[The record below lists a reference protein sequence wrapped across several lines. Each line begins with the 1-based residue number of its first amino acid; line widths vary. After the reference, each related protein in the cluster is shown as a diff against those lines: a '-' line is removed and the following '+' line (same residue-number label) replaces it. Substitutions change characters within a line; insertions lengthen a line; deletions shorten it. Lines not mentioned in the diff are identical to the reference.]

1 MELKINNSDKQIE
14 SLLKRYIPADPPAQL
29 KDRIFKPKP
38 KTRSLPWLT
47 AAAGILLTLTAGLI
61 WQIISRPDSPPAR
74 TENQPTFA
82 ELEIEINR
90 AGSAAGLLTIAD
102 MFAQQ
107 PGAQEYAKNRYS
119 YLIENYPDQQAST
132 IAKARLQSLTERTAI
147 Q

>member
-1 MELKINNSDKQIE
+1 MNNDDKKIE
-14 SLLKRYIPADPPAQL
+14 SILKRYKPAGPPPQL
-29 KDRIFKPKP
+29 KERIFNQKP
-38 KTRSLPWLT
+38 KTKSLNWLA
-47 AAAGILLTLTAGLI
+47 AAAGIFVVLSAGLI
-61 WQIISRPDSPPAR
+61 WRTISTPDISPAQ

-107 PGAQEYAKNRYS
+107 PGAEEYAKNRYS

-132 IAKARLQSLTERTAI
+132 IAKARLQSLTERTVL

>member
-1 MELKINNSDKQIE
+1 MNIDDKKIE
-14 SLLKRYIPADPPAQL
+14 SLLKRYKPADPPAQL
-29 KDRIFKPKP
+29 KDRIFNQKP
-38 KTRSLPWLT
+38 KTRLNPWLP
-47 AAAGILLTLTAGLI
+47 AAAGILLVLSAGLI
-61 WQIISRPDSPPAR
+61 WRTISNQSNTTTP

-82 ELEIEINR
+82 ELEREINR

-107 PGAQEYAKNRYS
+107 PGAEEYAKNRYS

-132 IAKARLQSLTERTAI
+132 LAKARLKSLTERTII

>member
-1 MELKINNSDKQIE
+1 MNNDDKKIE

-29 KDRIFKPKP
+29 KDRIFKPQPKP
-38 KTRSLPWLT
+38 RSLPWLPI
-47 AAAGILLTLTAGLI
+47 AAGIFVVLSAGLI
-61 WQIISRPDSPPAR
+61 WQIISSPANSPAQ

-82 ELEIEINR
+82 ELERQINR

-107 PGAQEYAKNRYS
+107 PGAEEYAKNRYS

-132 IAKARLQSLTERTAI
+132 IAKARLQSLTERTVI